1 MWLEWSV
8 MTGHLV
14 DIVYYSP
21 IKMVSGDVPGVVTD
35 GPDTQLDIDYE
46 MDVSEVTVTFGGYES
61 ERNGVTHYQWAVGSA
76 PRLDDVMPFSYINL
90 VEEDGGTQGMLGK
103 MTQNSPSSY
112 SLWGGATSLRLVP
125 YLAASSP

>member
-1 MWLEWSV
+1 M
-8 MTGHLV
+8 
-14 DIVYYSP
+14 
-21 IKMVSGDVPGVVTD
+21 SGDVPGMVND
-35 GPDTQLDIDYE
+35 GPDTQLDIDNE
-46 MDVSEVTVTFGGYES
+46 MDVSEVTVTFSGYES
-61 ERNGVTHYQWAVGSA
+61 ERDGVTHYQWAVGSA

-112 SLWGGATSLRLVP
+112 SLWGGAASLRLVP